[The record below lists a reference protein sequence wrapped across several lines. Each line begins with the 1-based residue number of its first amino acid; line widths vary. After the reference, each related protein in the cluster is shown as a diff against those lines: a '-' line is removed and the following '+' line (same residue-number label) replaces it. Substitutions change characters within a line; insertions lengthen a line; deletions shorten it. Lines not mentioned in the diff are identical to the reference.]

1 MNEQQITDRLDAAL
15 DALDAALDEL
25 EAKIA
30 AIKTSENALT
40 YEGTPV

>member
-1 MNEQQITDRLDAAL
+1 MNEQQITDRLVAAL

-40 YEGTPV
+40 QEATA